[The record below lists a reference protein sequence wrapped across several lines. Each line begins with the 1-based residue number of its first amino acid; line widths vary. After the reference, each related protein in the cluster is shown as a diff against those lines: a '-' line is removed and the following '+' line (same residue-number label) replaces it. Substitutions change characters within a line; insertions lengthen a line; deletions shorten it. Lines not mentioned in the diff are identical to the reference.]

1 MNFRIRIDGVPV
13 AETRPRFKRTKK
25 GVRTHPVR
33 ATADSKEKVRKL
45 AEDAMKGREKLQG
58 PLEVHILAMF
68 PCTKKRYRKK
78 NPALPRF
85 KDTGPDIDNIAKHYL
100 DGLLAS
106 GIVADDDNQV
116 VSLLVT
122 KIELGQDTEPYTT
135 INIFEMFPKDE
146 VNLFEGVIRGALTRL
161 GEVG

>member
-1 MNFRIRIDGVPV
+1 MNFRIRIEGTPV
-13 AETRPRFKRTKK
+13 AETRPRFRRTRK

-33 ATADSKEKVRKL
+33 STAESKAKVKKL
-45 AEDAMKGREKLQG
+45 AEEAMIGREKLQG

-116 VSLLVT
+116 VSLLAT

-135 INIFEMFPKDE
+135 VNIFEMFPERGD
-146 VNLFEGVIRGALTRL
+146 NPFEPIIRGALNRIA
-161 GEVG
+161 EVG